1 MKFILA
7 CSFLLIATLGYSQ
20 TNDKVSWSFDSKKTG
35 NKEYTITFKGI
46 VKDGW
51 YIYSQYLESDDGPVR
66 TQLVIENNPSIRPE
80 GKPEE
85 TGTKVEGYDELF
97 GMNIA
102 KFKKSITITQKLTV
116 DEPTTISGYIT
127 FMTCDN
133 TQCLP
138 PVDVPFE
145 ITLK

>member
-20 TNDKVSWSFDSKKTG
+20 KNDKVSWSFDSKKTG
-35 NKEYTITFKGI
+35 SKEYTVTFKGE
-46 VKDGW
+46 VKEGW

-66 TQLVIENNPSIRPE
+66 TQLVIENNSAIRPE

-85 TGTKVEGYDELF
+85 AGTKVEGYDELF
-97 GMNIA
+97 GMNII
-102 KFKKSITITQKLTV
+102 KYKKSITISQKLV
-116 DEPTTISGYIT
+116 VEEPTTITGYIT
-127 FMTCDN
+127 FMSCDDS
-133 TQCLP
+133 QCLP

-145 ITLK
+145 IKLK